1 MENRVNS
8 DRELP
13 YSITEIFDE
22 LDEEWARI
30 VIKVLIQANNPKKD

>member
-13 YSITEIFDE
+13 SSISEIE

-30 VIKVLIQANNPKKD
+30 VIKVFTQPNSPKKD